1 MLCLLLE
8 VLARELVGQMLEEAE
23 TVLAVNQLIKLIL
36 NVKTYLLILIATL
49 LPATNN
55 PHLKVWPKGPV
66 ESLVLLNIVRRL
78 SHRLQNGGH
87 RLDQQCSDVLGR
99 DLLHARDS

>member
-1 MLCLLLE
+1 
-8 VLARELVGQMLEEAE
+8 MLEEAE

-55 PHLKVWPKGPV
+55 PHLKVWPEGPV
-66 ESLVLLNIVRRL
+66 QGLILLNIVRRL

-99 DLLHARDS
+99 DLLNARDS